1 MCAVGML
8 DWAAAVCALVVTMP
22 QLASAT
28 DQAIWAARAALAV
41 KKHWPL
47 AGVSL
52 STGRGKL

>member
-1 MCAVGML
+1 ML